1 MYETNTAMTLE
12 NTAVQSEAVKAK
24 TTKTTKAKTA
34 KAAKS
39 PVKKSTKPVE
49 KAQKNCVGFKGS
61 ICEPNPGYCETIIAN
76 ATKTAGGVMYASVP
90 IGLIDLDTSYQR
102 ELGPHVYEIAMNWD
116 EMRAGALC
124 VNYRDGRFYA
134 WDGQNRYA
142 AAVLNGAIPRLY
154 CMISVGWTREQEA
167 LAFAKQNERK
177 RRLNS
182 TDRIRAEIIGGDP
195 IAMSVK
201 KVCDEFGVTCV
212 PHGGRRVGALWA
224 ADRAKR
230 IVASYGEDMLRDIFT
245 AIQNLEWNGEQ
256 GGYSTVVLHSL
267 RNVLLMSKDREA
279 TLDTMRR
286 RTQCHELRKFMLS
299 AKSRFPS
306 VTNSTDAMT
315 KLWECLL

>member
-12 NTAVQSEAVKAK
+12 HAAIQPEAVKAK
-24 TTKTTKAKTA
+24 TTKTT
-34 KAAKS
+34 
-39 PVKKSTKPVE
+39 VE

-61 ICEPNPGYCETIIAN
+61 ICKPNPGYCETIIAN
-76 ATKTAGGVMYASVP
+76 ATKSAGGVMYASVP
-90 IGLIDLDTSYQR
+90 IELIDLDTSYQR

-134 WDGQNRYA
+134 WDGQNRYFG
-142 AAVLNGAIPRLY
+142 AVLNGGIPRLY

-267 RNVLLMSKDREA
+267 RNVLLMSNDRKA
-279 TLDTMRR
+279 TLEAMSR